1 MLQPETKNAQ
11 DLCYTC
17 SGIIRG
23 NTFHDVFP
31 SESTEGEREREFDPA
46 RGSFISRGVARGREL
61 AEITMTFMACCR
73 PKFLASISNV
83 PSCVWPTNVVS
94 T

>member
-1 MLQPETKNAQ
+1 MLQRETKNAQ

-31 SESTEGEREREFDPA
+31 SESTEGGRERESLTQLGD
-46 RGSFISRGVARGREL
+46 RSLVAGL
-61 AEITMTFMACCR
+61 HVAANLQ
-73 PKFLASISNV
+73 KLQ
-83 PSCVWPTNVVS
+83 
-94 T
+94 